1 MYRIKF
7 TQEEL
12 EHIIDVLWDVD
23 KSRWSKESKQFNR
36 KLDEKLNEEFHRQ
49 RQRNKPET
57 RKNLAF
63 TKTPYG
69 VCLDLYDD
77 NGNFIAGAK
86 DWEYFAT
93 QKEAERY
100 IEDSGAYETNSSFT
114 TNFTT
119 SHSDED

>member
-1 MYRIKF
+1 MYRIKL

-23 KSRWSKESKQFNR
+23 KSRWSKESRQLNR
-36 KLDEKLNEEFHRQ
+36 NLDEKLNEEFHRQ

-57 RKNLAF
+57 RRNLAF
-63 TKTPYG
+63 SETPYG
-69 VCLDLYDD
+69 VCLDVYDS
-77 NGNFIAGAK
+77 NGKFIEGGR
-86 DWEYFAT
+86 DWKYFAT
-93 QKEAERY
+93 INEAERY
-100 IEDSGAYETNSSFT
+100 IEDFGYSNPSFT

>member
-1 MYRIKF
+1 MYRIKL

-23 KSRWSKESKQFNR
+23 KFRWSKESKQLNK
-36 KLDEKLNEEFHRQ
+36 KLDEKLNQEFHRQ
-49 RQRNKPET
+49 RKWHGPET
-57 RKNLAF
+57 RMNLAF
-63 TKTPYG
+63 GNKPYG

-77 NGNFIAGAK
+77 NGNFIAGAR
-86 DWEYFAT
+86 DWKYFAT
-93 QKEAERY
+93 KREAEKY
-100 IEDSGAYETNSSFT
+100 IEDSGAFETNSSFT

>member
-1 MYRIKF
+1 MYRIKL
-7 TQEEL
+7 TQKEL

-23 KSRWSKESKQFNR
+23 KSRWSKESRQLNR
-36 KLDEKLNEEFHRQ
+36 NLDEKLNEEFHRQ

-57 RKNLAF
+57 RRNLAF

-69 VCLDLYDD
+69 VCLDLYDS
-77 NGNFIAGAK
+77 NGKFIASGK

-93 QKEAERY
+93 IKEAERY
-100 IEDSGAYETNSSFT
+100 IEDFGYSNPSFT